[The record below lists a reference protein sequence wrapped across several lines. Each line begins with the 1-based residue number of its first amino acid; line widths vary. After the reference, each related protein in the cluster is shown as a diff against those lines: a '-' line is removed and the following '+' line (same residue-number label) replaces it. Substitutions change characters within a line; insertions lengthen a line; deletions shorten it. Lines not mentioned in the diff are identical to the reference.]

1 MLLVEVVG
9 VVGASRMQQG
19 FALLCYAVMLCMH
32 NSALRFVR
40 LAYVI
45 TIDRLRPIRGDF
57 DDALDSALRL
67 RDLENWYIGCR
78 ALPRPSHSD
87 SSCP

>member
-40 LAYVI
+40 SAYVI
-45 TIDRLRPIRGDF
+45 TIDRPGQSEGISMTPWT
-57 DDALDSALRL
+57 ALSAYGI
-67 RDLENWYIGCR
+67 WKI
-78 ALPRPSHSD
+78 SI
-87 SSCP
+87 